1 MNLTLEERERFA
13 YMAGDN
19 QTASLLGDVL
29 DLEDERNTLQNQLDD
44 IPNEDERNRDA
55 RDLELLKDF
64 FYECFRRLNGHY
76 PCPDWSSDYDKSVIF
91 DAIEKGEQ

>member
-1 MNLTLEERERFA
+1 MKTTEELERAA
-13 YMAGDN
+13 YIAGDN
-19 QTASLLGDVL
+19 QIASLLSDVL

-64 FYECFRRLNGHY
+64 FYECFRRLNGRY